1 MSKTE
6 KEIEEQVSDVD
17 NEQEN
22 TEPDTNVLLQM
33 SAALLKIDRAIMDI
47 QAGLLKNLIDRLE
60 KYEDVEKD
68 RELVSR
74 LCRTFGKGDEDDAD
88 VATESDE

>member
-6 KEIEEQVSDVD
+6 KEIEET
-17 NEQEN
+17 EQEN

-74 LCRTFGKGDEDDAD
+74 LCRTFEKGDEDDAD